1 MNKHLVVIYF
11 ALALLAFFSFFKGN
25 GGVDVSSLTNRI
37 TKVEFFQ
44 EATRIRDN
52 LIGFKQVNATL
63 ANNSERAK
71 NCTESKDLLA
81 EWNEDTKKLGIEYAE
96 YLKNNQEA
104 NEYFEAINKLNTT
117 IASECSK

>member
-1 MNKHLVVIYF
+1 MNKHLVVIYS
-11 ALALLAFFSFFKGN
+11 ALILLAFLSFYKGY
-25 GGVDVSSLTNRI
+25 GGTDVSSLADKI

-63 ANNSERAK
+63 ANKSERTK

-96 YLKNNQEA
+96 YLNGNQGA
-104 NEYFEAINKLNTT
+104 KEYFEAINKLNTS
-117 IASECSK
+117 IASDCDK